1 MARKDTLTGKGALS
15 GNSRSHALN
24 ATKRKWNLN
33 LQKIKV
39 MDEDGRVFTIKV
51 SARTL
56 RTLKKQDK
64 VVA

>member
-1 MARKDTLTGKGALS
+1 MARKDMLTGKAALS

-24 ATKRKWNLN
+24 ATKRKWNIN
-33 LQKIKV
+33 LQKVKV
-39 MDEDGRVFTIKV
+39 MDEKGNIFTIKV

-64 VVA
+64 IVG

>member
-1 MARKDTLTGKGALS
+1 MARKDFITGKKALS

-39 MDEDGRVFTIKV
+39 TDEKGKVMTIKV

-56 RTLKKQDK
+56 KTLKKNEELM
-64 VVA
+64 

>member
-1 MARKDTLTGKGALS
+1 MARRDDLTGKSAMS
-15 GNSRSHALN
+15 GNNRSHALN

-39 MDEDGRVFTIKV
+39 VDETGRVMTIKV

-56 RTLKKQDK
+56 KTLKKRNQL
-64 VVA
+64 V